1 MCLYATQNV
10 RPKAIGESDSFVSY
24 CDRTYQLPRRYE
36 NKEVDKSG
44 SAVWITHTDLIRF
57 LLISRLFIWRS

>member
-44 SAVWITHTDLIRF
+44 SAV
-57 LLISRLFIWRS
+57 